1 METNGFTYA
10 AKMTNALANEISEV
24 KWDIQ
29 LISELGSLRK
39 LFMHMVRVRDVYRDG
54 LKTGTVQFPGNLP
67 SKKIKVIEELER
79 SMEELANEFIQSK
92 FDKIK
97 MGTDYLTKMELLGTA
112 IQHEGIHQGQY
123 YVALKQ
129 SGYNLPKQWVQDWDL

>member
-1 METNGFTYA
+1 
-10 AKMTNALANEISEV
+10 
-24 KWDIQ
+24 
-29 LISELGSLRK
+29 
-39 LFMHMVRVRDVYRDG
+39 
-54 LKTGTVQFPGNLP
+54 
-67 SKKIKVIEELER
+67 
-79 SMEELANEFIQSK
+79 MEELANEFIQSK